1 MSDVEEDYEVEA
13 IVNKRFKS
21 GKVEYNVKWVGYP
34 SSDNTWE
41 PVENLECPELIE
53 EYEKSKNSK
62 GPTPGSK
69 RSKSSPNHVSNKKL
83 KSPPEK
89 KKRGFARGLKAEA
102 VVGATND
109 PGDLWL
115 LVKWK
120 GVDEAELVRAK
131 EANMK
136 IPQIVIKFYEERLNW
151 TEED

>member
-1 MSDVEEDYEVEA
+1 MTTHL
-13 IVNKRFKS
+13 
-21 GKVEYNVKWVGYP
+21 
-34 SSDNTWE
+34 SS
-41 PVENLECPELIE
+41 
-53 EYEKSKNSK
+53 
-62 GPTPGSK
+62 GSK
-69 RSKSSPNHVSNKKL
+69 RPKSSTNKDSNKKP
-83 KSPPEK
+83 KSSPPEK

-120 GVDEAELVRAK
+120 GVEEAELVRAK